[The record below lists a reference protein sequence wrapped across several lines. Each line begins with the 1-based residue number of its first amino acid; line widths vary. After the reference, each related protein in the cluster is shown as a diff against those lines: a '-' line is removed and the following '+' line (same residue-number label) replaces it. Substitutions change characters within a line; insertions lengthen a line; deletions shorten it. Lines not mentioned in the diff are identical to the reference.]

1 MRISDALAMFL
12 VQLQADGRSSH
23 TIKQV
28 ERHVRLLARWAGD
41 PPVAELG
48 HEHVARFLA
57 SDAVRERA
65 DGGAR
70 KASSA
75 NAIRSSVRGFCAFAH
90 GAGYA
95 AKNAARLVRRAR
107 TRPPTPKALSDVD
120 AAKLLGALA
129 GAHGADELRDRALF
143 TTLLRTGLRL
153 GSALALDIE
162 DLDFDAGEVRV
173 RALKGGGEDAVV
185 MPGDLAAL
193 LREHIGHRAGGALF
207 LGSHGA
213 RIGARH
219 ARRRLAQWA
228 KRAGIADGA
237 HPHQLRHTCGQR
249 IYRRTKDVLVV
260 ASALLHRSVASAAI
274 YARADRAAV
283 RAAMG

>member
-1 MRISDALAMFL
+1 MRISDALAAYT
-12 VQLQADGRSSH
+12 VQLQADGRSVH
-23 TIKQV
+23 TIRQV

-57 SDAVRERA
+57 SDVVQERA
-65 DGGAR
+65 GGGAR

-75 NAIRSSVRGFCAFAH
+75 NAIRSSVRGFCAFVH

-95 AKNAARLVRRAR
+95 ATNAARLVRRAR

-120 AAKLLGALA
+120 AAKLLAALA
-129 GAHGADELRDRALF
+129 DASTMLERRDRAMF
-143 TTLLRTGLRL
+143 VVMLRCGLRL
-153 GSALALDIE
+153 GSTLGLDV
-162 DLDFDAGEVRV
+162 DDVDFAARELLLRSI
-173 RALKGGGEDAVV
+173 KGGGEASAV
-185 MPGDLAAL
+185 MPDDVAAL
-193 LREHIGHRAGGALF
+193 LRDHVGQRTGGALF

-219 ARRRLAQWA
+219 ARRRLAQWS
-228 KRAGIADGA
+228 KRAGIAST
-237 HPHQLRHTCGQR
+237 HPHALRHTCGQR

>member
-1 MRISDALAMFL
+1 MCISDALAAYT
-12 VQLQADGRSSH
+12 VQLQADGRSVH
-23 TIKQV
+23 TIRQA

-57 SDAVRERA
+57 SDVVQECA
-65 DGGAR
+65 GGGPR

-75 NAIRSSVRGFCAFAH
+75 NAIRSSVRGFCAFVH

-95 AKNAARLVRRAR
+95 ATNAARLVRRAR
-107 TRPPTPKALSDVD
+107 TRPPMPKALSDAD
-120 AAKLLGALA
+120 AGKLLAALDGARTA
-129 GAHGADELRDRALF
+129 EERRDRALF
-143 TTLLRTGLRL
+143 VTMLRCGLRL
-153 GSALALDIE
+153 GSALGLDVGDI
-162 DLDFDAGEVRV
+162 DFDAGEIHVRV
-173 RALKGGGEDAVV
+173 LKNGGEDLVV
-185 MPGDLAAL
+185 MPADVADL
-193 LREHIGHRAGGALF
+193 LREHAGGRASGPVF
-207 LGSHGA
+207 LASHGG

-219 ARRRLAQWA
+219 VRRRLEQWSA
-228 KRAGIADGA
+228 RAGIAST
-237 HPHQLRHTCGQR
+237 HPHALRHTCGQR

-260 ASALLHRSVASAAI
+260 ASALLHRSVASAAV

>member
-1 MRISDALAMFL
+1 MRISDALAAYT
-12 VQLQADGRSSH
+12 VQLQADGRSVH
-23 TIKQV
+23 TIRQV

-48 HEHVARFLA
+48 HEHLARFLA
-57 SDAVRERA
+57 SEVVQERA
-65 DGGAR
+65 GGGAR

-75 NAIRSSVRGFCAFAH
+75 NAIRSSVRGFCAFVH

-95 AKNAARLVRRAR
+95 ATNAARLVRRAR

-120 AAKLLGALA
+120 AAKLLAALD

-162 DLDFDAGEVRV
+162 DLDFEAGEVRV
-173 RALKGGGEDAVV
+173 RALKGGGEDMVV
-185 MPGDLAAL
+185 MPDDLAAL
-193 LREHIGHRAGGALF
+193 LRDHVGQRTSGALF

-219 ARRRLAQWA
+219 ARRRLAQWS
-228 KRAGIADGA
+228 KRAGIAST
-237 HPHQLRHTCGQR
+237 HPHALRHTCGQR

>member
-1 MRISDALAMFL
+1 MRISDALAAYT
-12 VQLQADGRSSH
+12 VQLQADGRSVH
-23 TIKQV
+23 TVRQV

-57 SDAVRERA
+57 SDVVRERA
-65 DGGAR
+65 GGGPR

-75 NAIRSSVRGFCAFAH
+75 NAIRSSVRGFCAFVH

-95 AKNAARLVRRAR
+95 ATNAARLVRRAR

-120 AAKLLGALA
+120 AAKLLGALE
-129 GAHGADELRDRALF
+129 GAQAADDLRDRALF

-162 DLDFDAGEVRV
+162 DLDFEAGEVRV
-173 RALKGGGEDAVV
+173 RALKGGGEDTVV
-185 MPGDLAAL
+185 MPDDLATL
-193 LREHIGHRAGGALF
+193 LRDHVGQRTGGALF

-219 ARRRLAQWA
+219 ARRRLAQWS
-228 KRAGIADGA
+228 KRAGIAST
-237 HPHQLRHTCGQR
+237 HPHALRHTCGQR

>member
-228 KRAGIADGA
+228 KRAGISST
-237 HPHQLRHTCGQR
+237 HPHALRHTCGQR